1 MIKLIQTYFKI
12 ASAIAPRMA
21 GNQAFEL
28 FQRPLNKKIRQKEM
42 AFFRVAKMFKIK
54 HYLEDIQC
62 YELGNPDGQL
72 VLLVHGWESNAASMS
87 AIGLKLAEAG
97 HHVILF
103 NLPAHGF
110 SKLKKAN
117 IKICKEVLLEVINH
131 LNPKQPFSIV
141 SHSFGSAV
149 TAYALSKTTHKV
161 DQLIFL
167 TSPNKITQIF
177 EDYASF
183 IKLSKKA
190 LNQLCHKAENLL
202 HEPLEGI
209 SADSFHKKIRYNRL
223 LLIHDTNDKIIPKA
237 NSIAI
242 YNQWPKSELH
252 FIENTGHYKML
263 WDKKTLDRISKQFSD
278 NKDENQDKSLYALA
292 F

>member
-12 ASAIAPRMA
+12 VSALAPTLA

-28 FQRPLNKKIRQKEM
+28 FQRPLNKKIRKKEQS
-42 AFFRVAKMFKIK
+42 FFKVAKQFKIK
-54 HYLEDIQC
+54 HYLEDIHC
-62 YELGNPDGQL
+62 YELGNPSGKL

-117 IKICKEVLLEVINH
+117 IKMCKEVLLEVINH

-161 DQLIFL
+161 EKLIFL

-177 EDYASF
+177 EDYANF
-183 IKLSKKA
+183 IG
-190 LNQLCHKAENLL
+190 LNQRAHRQLNKRAENIL
-202 HEPLEGI
+202 HEPLE
-209 SADSFHKKIRYNRL
+209 DLRVDQLHKKIRYNNL
-223 LLIHDTNDKIIPKA
+223 TLIHDSEDKIIPKS

-242 YNQWPKSELH
+242 YNQWPNSDLDLLDK
-252 FIENTGHYKML
+252 TGHYKML
-263 WDKKTLDRISKQFSD
+263 WDKKVIDRVMKEFQPD
-278 NKDENQDKSLYALA
+278 EDTNKEKSLYALA

>member
-1 MIKLIQTYFKI
+1 MLKLIRSYFRA
-12 ASAIAPRMA
+12 ASALSPKMA

-28 FQRPLNKKIRQKEM
+28 FQRPLNKKIRKKEM
-42 AFFRVAKMFKIK
+42 SFFKVAKTFKIK

-62 YELGNPDGQL
+62 YELGNPLGQL

-87 AIGLKLAEAG
+87 AIGLKLAEKG

-117 IKICKEVLLEVINH
+117 IKMCKEVLLEVINH
-131 LNPKQPFSIV
+131 INPQQPFSIV

-149 TAYALSKTTHKV
+149 TSYALSKTTHQV

-167 TSPNKITQIF
+167 TTPNSITKIF
-177 EDYASF
+177 EDYSKF
-183 IKLSKKA
+183 IGINQQA
-190 LNQLCHKAENLL
+190 HEQLCKRAENIL

-209 SADSFHKKIRYNRL
+209 RVDQLGAKIRYNHL
-223 LLIHDTNDKIIPKA
+223 LLIHDADDKVLPKS
-237 NSIAI
+237 NTIEI
-242 YNQWPKSELH
+242 YNQWPNSELKLL
-252 FIENTGHYKML
+252 EKTGHYKML
-263 WDKKTLDRISKQFSD
+263 WDQKVISMVIEQLSYGQQTKK
-278 NKDENQDKSLYALA
+278 EKSVYAMA